1 MASPALTTDMASI
14 GDGSQ
19 PTRTWAR
26 SHGMYLAGR
35 ASIDEADLIAQRC
48 ERRWGAGRL
57 RLLVSVEMREKFD
70 RQRYLFNQAIWHGD
84 LEAVKLQSR
93 RMVAAWTVLDKTARD
108 TGAQP
113 LDLDVWETVLSDGSI
128 AAIVRDA
135 AVAHRVAYED
145 RRAQVYTLDEIGRL
159 LDAYPAIAKAKAAFP
174 GATVTAIRTTI
185 SDPLDAVADTKDGL
199 DDDLPF

>member
-1 MASPALTTDMASI
+1 MAHALTTDMASI

-19 PTRTWAR
+19 PTRTWAK
-26 SHGMYLAGR
+26 SHGMYIAGR

-57 RLLVSVEMREKFD
+57 RLLVSVDLREKFD

-93 RMVAAWTVLDKTARD
+93 RMVAAWTALDRAAEQA
-108 TGAQP
+108 GASEHDP
-113 LDLDVWETVLSDGSI
+113 DVWEVVLGDGSI
-128 AAIVRDA
+128 AAIVRDNA
-135 AVAHRVAYED
+135 SAHRVVYED

-159 LDAYPAIAKAKAAFP
+159 LDAYPAIAKAKAVFP
-174 GATVTAIRTTI
+174 GATVTAIRTSLT
-185 SDPLDAVADTKDGL
+185 DPLDGVDDTGVAL
-199 DDDLPF
+199 DDELGI